1 MIASDLKNSGH
12 ATEKHDPLNKSDYG
26 NIRIYELRSVQFVI
40 LLNEEGYP
48 LTRLVEA
55 LRYKPEGCG
64 FDSLW
69 VIGFLRPHYCIG
81 VYSACNRKG
90 DHLYLVGGKDG
101 LCVGLTTLPIS
112 SVD

>member
-90 DHLYLVGGKDG
+90 DHLYLGGKDG